1 MSITI
6 KGLNSSNYNFGSLS
20 SIRKQ
25 AQAVA
30 DRKEIQRAELR
41 AERERTGLIKNEKG
55 EMVPV
60 SSLSEKEISV
70 LEERELK
77 QSTTPQEALL
87 AALATAPNSDEVE
100 LNKQMAAKATK
111 MQNKLLQGKRVS
123 GEEIRFLREHFP
135 HLAAIADRME
145 QELSALCTLDLP
157 GIPDADNCRR
167 LEELGLTLPDFTGR
181 KCTEEIDFVCNY
193 HLKTAL
199 QAREYL
205 LELLELPPESH

>member
-1 MSITI
+1 MAITGI
-6 KGLNSSNYNFGSLS
+6 RSDNYNFGSLA

-30 DRKEIQRAELR
+30 DRKEIQRAELK
-41 AERERTGLIKNEKG
+41 AERERTGLIKNEHG

-60 SSLSEKEISV
+60 SSLTEKEISV

-111 MQNKLLQGKRVS
+111 MQNKLLQGKRLS
-123 GEEIRFLREHFP
+123 GEEMSFLREHFP
-135 HLAAIADRME
+135 HLAAIADHME
-145 QELSALCTLDLP
+145 QEVQQLEKGLKDCKSKEEARQVYMDAKTRVMGSTNQEDGSILVLMPAL
-157 GIPDADNCRR
+157 DN
-167 LEELGLTLPDFTGR
+167 
-181 KCTEEIDFVCNY
+181 IY
-193 HLKTAL
+193 S
-199 QAREYL
+199 EYL
-205 LELLELPPESH
+205 KQGTSGKKMNIWA

>member
-1 MSITI
+1 MGITGI
-6 KGLNSSNYNFGSLS
+6 NSSNYNFGTLA
-20 SIRKQ
+20 SIREQ

-30 DRKEIQRAELR
+30 DRKEIQRAEFR
-41 AERERTGLIKNEKG
+41 AERERTGLIKNEQG

-60 SSLSEKEISV
+60 SSLTEKEISV

-111 MQNKLLQGKRVS
+111 MQNKLLQGKRLS
-123 GEEIRFLREHFP
+123 GEEMSFLRKHFP

-145 QELSALCTLDLP
+145 QEVQQLEKGLKGCKSKEEARQVYMDAKTRAMGLANQEDGSILVLMPALD
-157 GIPDADNCRR
+157 
-167 LEELGLTLPDFTGR
+167 
-181 KCTEEIDFVCNY
+181 
-193 HLKTAL
+193 KTYN
-199 QAREYL
+199 EYL
-205 LELLELPPESH
+205 KQDASGEKVNLWA

>member
-1 MSITI
+1 MNMTI
-6 KGLNSSNYNFGSLS
+6 KGLSSSNYNFGSLA

-41 AERERTGLIKNEKG
+41 AERERTGLIKNENG
-55 EMVPV
+55 EMVPI

-111 MQNKLLQGKRVS
+111 MQNKLLQGKRLS

-135 HLAAIADRME
+135 HLAAIANRME
-145 QELSALCTLDLP
+145 QEVQQLEKGLKGCNSKEEARQVYMNAKSRVMGSANQEDGSILVLMPALDK
-157 GIPDADNCRR
+157 AYN
-167 LEELGLTLPDFTGR
+167 
-181 KCTEEIDFVCNY
+181 
-193 HLKTAL
+193 
-199 QAREYL
+199 EYL
-205 LELLELPPESH
+205 KQGTSGKKMNTWA

>member
-1 MSITI
+1 MTITGI
-6 KGLNSSNYNFGSLS
+6 NSSNYNFGSLS
-20 SIRKQ
+20 GIRKQ
-25 AQAVA
+25 AQAIA

-60 SSLSEKEISV
+60 SSLTEKEISI

-111 MQNKLLQGKRVS
+111 MQNKLLQGKRLS
-123 GEEIRFLREHFP
+123 GAEMSFLREHFP

-145 QELSALCTLDLP
+145 QEVQQLEKGLKGCKSKEEARQAYMDAKTRAMCSANQENGSILVLLPALD
-157 GIPDADNCRR
+157 N
-167 LEELGLTLPDFTGR
+167 TY
-181 KCTEEIDFVCNY
+181 N
-193 HLKTAL
+193 
-199 QAREYL
+199 EYL
-205 LELLELPPESH
+205 KQGTSGKKMNIWA